1 MDTSPLFRGIFL
13 GYPHMPA
20 KNISQVTRMVWKYY
34 DPIGT
39 TSPGEVIEYVP
50 TLYVQQTGFFGKR
63 SIPLPFSTN
72 YQLCHMRATT
82 ARYDKT
88 VIPGPGQGEP
98 RKYVGIPTLRL
109 TSRLDFSHDLSR
121 WNEAVTDLNSTIRNG
136 RWESGVFLAELKQT
150 SRLAV
155 DAVLQISQLLGS
167 IRRFKRVRTTV
178 RKNGRTRKRT
188 EVRYAASLG
197 GTEYVARSIGGIWLL
212 ARYGIAPAIYDLQ
225 DSLKLLRNSLNAFDG
240 RVTVKSHP
248 KTAFTSRS
256 VAMDPGTVHTTSTTR
271 IWFKAMFRPPSSYEQ
286 LMTHFRDQ
294 LGLSSVTSIA
304 WELTT
309 LSFVVDWFVDVGGYL
324 EALNKPEGF
333 TIVAVESN
341 AFTRASQTVD
351 PNGSRVDRY
360 GSVVINRG
368 SPSTEDLVFWTRNQI
383 PYPSPRLPSL
393 DPELNP
399 KRVADSLALL
409 VGNYRRAL
417 RL

>member
-1 MDTSPLFRGIFL
+1 
-13 GYPHMPA
+13 MPA
-20 KNISQVTRMVWKYY
+20 KNASQSTRMVWKYY
-34 DPIGT
+34 DPIWT
-39 TSPGEVIEYVP
+39 TSPGEVVVYVP
-50 TLYVQQTGFFGKR
+50 TLYVRQTGFFGKR
-63 SIPLPFSTN
+63 AAPLPFSTN
-72 YQLCHMRATT
+72 YEFRHMRATT
-82 ARYDKT
+82 ARYDT
-88 VIPGPGQGEP
+88 TISPGPGQGGL
-98 RKYVGIPTLRL
+98 RKYVGTPTLQL

-121 WNEAVTDLNSTIRNG
+121 WNEAVADLNSTIRNG

-155 DAVLQISQLLGS
+155 DTVLQISKLLGS
-167 IRRFKRVRTTV
+167 IRRFKRVRTTI

-188 EVRYAASLG
+188 EVRYAASFG
-197 GTEYVARSIGGIWLL
+197 GTEYVARSIGGLWLL

-248 KTAFTSRS
+248 KTAFMSVTRALSPGAVQMTS
-256 VAMDPGTVHTTSTTR
+256 ATR
-271 IWFKAMFRPPSSYEQ
+271 IWFKTIFRPPSSYEQ

-294 LGLSSVTSIA
+294 LGLSSVTSVA

-333 TIVAVESN
+333 TVVAVESN
-341 AFTRASQTVD
+341 AFTRASQTVN

-360 GSVVINRG
+360 KSVVMQNG
-368 SPSTEDLVFWTRNQI
+368 SPSTEDTVFWTRNQI
-383 PYPSPRLPSL
+383 PYPSPRLPTL

-399 KRVADSLALL
+399 KRVADALALL

>member
-1 MDTSPLFRGIFL
+1 
-13 GYPHMPA
+13 MPA
-20 KNISQVTRMVWKYY
+20 KNTSQGTRMVWRYY
-34 DPIGT
+34 DPVWT
-39 TSPGEVIEYVP
+39 TSPGEVVEYVP
-50 TLYVQQTGFFGKR
+50 TFYVQQTGFFGKR
-63 SIPLPFSTN
+63 TVPLPFSTN
-72 YQLCHMRATT
+72 YEFRHMRATT
-82 ARYDKT
+82 ARYDT
-88 VIPGPGQGEP
+88 TISPGPGQGDP
-98 RKYVGIPTLRL
+98 RKYVGTPTLQL

-121 WNEAVTDLNSTIRNG
+121 WNEAVADLNSTIRNG

-155 DAVLQISQLLGS
+155 DAVLQISKLLGS
-167 IRRFKRVRTTV
+167 IRRFKRVRIVV
-178 RKNGRTRKRT
+178 RENGRTRKRT

-197 GTEYVARSIGGIWLL
+197 GTEYVARSIGGLWLL
-212 ARYGIAPAIYDLQ
+212 TRYGIAPAIYDLQ

-240 RVTVKSHP
+240 RVVVKSHP
-248 KTAFTSRS
+248 KTAFKSEAR
-256 VAMDPGTVHTTSTTR
+256 ALDPGVAHITSTTR

-294 LGLSSVTSIA
+294 LGLSSATSVA

-309 LSFVVDWFVDVGGYL
+309 LSFVVDWFVDIGGYL
-324 EALNKPEGF
+324 EALNRPEGF
-333 TIVAVESN
+333 TLVAVESN

-351 PNGSRVDRY
+351 PNGSRVDQH
-360 GSVVINRG
+360 GSVVIKSG

-393 DPELNP
+393 DPDLNP
-399 KRVADSLALL
+399 KRVADALALL